1 MSFMKLS
8 VRLFL
13 INNSLEILLITDR
26 SLGKTQSYKT
36 I

>member
-13 INNSLEILLITDR
+13 INNSLEILLIIGR
-26 SLGKTQSYKT
+26 SLGKIQLYK
-36 I
+36 II